1 MPRVSTRTAGVFEPL
16 LDERDAII
24 SDALNHAS
32 IIDGVRLCKA
42 VRYRYANAD
51 MDELEHCLKLAQA
64 QRFRVIVT
72 DGVFSMDGN
81 VAPMD
86 RICALAE
93 RYDALVM
100 VDECHSAGVVGPTGR
115 GVTELFGLRGRVD
128 IITGTL
134 GKAFGGAIG
143 GFTTGRR
150 EIVEMLRQRS
160 RPYLFSNSLPPAVVG
175 AGIEVFRMLSESDAL
190 HDRLTANVER
200 FRGRMLAAGFDIKPD
215 AVGDLRRDALR
226 REAVAGLCRTP
237 VGRGHLRDGFLLPG
251 RTEGSGA
258 DSRAGVGRAYRAGAG
273 PLRRRF
279 RESRTRAGRTALAPR
294 SGSGRKSQARRSG
307 SILNLTNGIFMAK
320 ISLDAIDRKI
330 LGYLI
335 KNARMPFLE
344 IARECGISGAAIHQ
358 RVKKLEDA
366 GVIRGS
372 RLEVNPK
379 ALGYDVC
386 AIIGIR
392 VSDPTKNML
401 TVEKLRQVPEITEC
415 HFITGKY
422 NILVKLYCT
431 DNEHLMHTIFDHILQ
446 LPEVSQTETFIS
458 LSESFGRQV
467 EIPNLG
473 DE

>member
-1 MPRVSTRTAGVFEPL
+1 MAGGKEVINFCANNYLGLSDHPRLIEAAKRAMDSRGYGMSSVRFICGTQDIHKQLEGAIADYFGTEDTILYAACFDANGGVFEPL

-190 HDRLTANVER
+190 HDRSDGQRRALPGADA
-200 FRGRMLAAGFDIKPD
+200 RGRVRHQAD
-215 AVGDLRRDALR
+215 AVGDLRRNALR
-226 REAVAGLCRTP
+226 REAVAGLCGTP

-251 RTEGSGA
+251 RSEGSGA

-294 SGSGRKSQARRSG
+294 SGSGRKSR
-307 SILNLTNGIFMAK
+307 
-320 ISLDAIDRKI
+320 
-330 LGYLI
+330 LGG
-335 KNARMPFLE
+335 R
-344 IARECGISGAAIHQ
+344 
-358 RVKKLEDA
+358 
-366 GVIRGS
+366 GV
-372 RLEVNPK
+372 
-379 ALGYDVC
+379 Y
-386 AIIGIR
+386 
-392 VSDPTKNML
+392 
-401 TVEKLRQVPEITEC
+401 
-415 HFITGKY
+415 
-422 NILVKLYCT
+422 
-431 DNEHLMHTIFDHILQ
+431 
-446 LPEVSQTETFIS
+446 
-458 LSESFGRQV
+458 
-467 EIPNLG
+467 
-473 DE
+473 